1 MQLDDLIMPAMVA
14 GGLLLG
20 YHILMSNKEA
30 PELSAV
36 GNTIDYP
43 GFPQVGIEPIHELP
57 NDNQDIW
64 PHPYNHPKIPRYVG
78 APAYF
83 QNSIPMDEEFYAGA
97 QDVWY
102 DKNIPP
108 LLVKVSQNQPTSE
121 TYSHH
126 HFYFETDGPEVSPI
140 EVGNFKNHI

>member
-1 MQLDDLIMPAMVA
+1 MQLNDLIIPALVG
-14 GGLLLG
+14 GGLLIG
-20 YHILMSNKEA
+20 YHILTSNKEA
-30 PELSAV
+30 PPLSAV

-43 GFPQVGIEPIHELP
+43 NFPGVGIDPINEIM
-57 NDNQDIW
+57 DNQDVW
-64 PHPYNHPKIPRYVG
+64 PHPYAHPKIARYIG

-83 QNSIPMDEEFYAGA
+83 QNSIPMDEDFYSNA

-102 DKNIPP
+102 DKNVPP

-126 HFYFETDGPEVSPI
+126 HFYFDNDGPEISPI
-140 EVGNFKNHI
+140 EVGNFKNLT